1 MAKPGVVLRRPVGSD
16 GSFGEHAGLPT
27 DLGRAGKA
35 TKATRKSSGQ
45 QAKKPSPR
53 PVDKAAEGKAAL
65 EYERERKRRERER
78 AREDATRQMQRARR
92 QQAVDKAQAALDKA
106 EREYASRAAPIQAEM
121 EAIEKRSQAE
131 TARWKRRR
139 SGWMRRCGA
148 RGARAPR
155 GGEPDLASGQ
165 ARRAI
170 PHRTFG
176 RDDRGHRPAADRVGR
191 SVGPDHDRGKRRGYD
206 RLRSRKIPSG
216 KSRPPNRRTPPPSPS
231 SRSGRSAAKARKT
244 CLGRAGIDRESPRRP
259 TLHRALACA
268 IPLAAA
274 NPSSR

>member
-1 MAKPGVVLRRPVGSD
+1 MRRDISRAGRAVRAFRQLPAREIKGTADRTVVQSAVRGAYH
-16 GSFGEHAGLPT
+16 GEKTEDLPDFAGLFRS
-27 DLGRAGKA
+27 GNRRAVNEGGPGKRGAPIAISSTKELQRKA
-35 TKATRKSSGQ
+35 TIQTSSPRPWPNRASFSGGPSDRTDPSASMQGCPPTWGAPEKRRKRPASRAANRRKSH
-45 QAKKPSPR
+45 PPR

-155 GGEPDLASGQ
+155 
-165 ARRAI
+165 
-170 PHRTFG
+170 
-176 RDDRGHRPAADRVGR
+176 
-191 SVGPDHDRGKRRGYD
+191 
-206 RLRSRKIPSG
+206 
-216 KSRPPNRRTPPPSPS
+216 
-231 SRSGRSAAKARKT
+231 
-244 CLGRAGIDRESPRRP
+244 C
-259 TLHRALACA
+259 
-268 IPLAAA
+268 
-274 NPSSR
+274 